1 MKGLRANRQL
11 CPMRWPLGVVAT
23 CGSHEGREL
32 VGLVAPL
39 KPHHNWC
46 PLERV
51 AEAVGWLHDG
61 PLHSPDPVLG
71 RKSSPLVAQGAWE
84 PPLIAHVFTP
94 S

>member
-23 CGSHEGREL
+23 CGSHEEREL

-39 KPHHNWC
+39 KPHHDRC

-51 AEAVGWLHDG
+51 AEAVGWLCDG
-61 PLHSPDPVLG
+61 PLHVSKLQD
-71 RKSSPLVAQGAWE
+71 PLVAFE
-84 PPLIAHVFTP
+84 KLFSIF
-94 S
+94 